1 MIDDDDNDDDD
12 NLKKVDEV
20 YGEDADDDDYDDDDD
35 DDDEDNLEKVD
46 EVDGEDG
53 THPIVRESFARLHP
67 NDEEDPPAENINTA
81 SEENVAYLGY
91 GTGLSWLLPFLA
103 CSSRSSSVAGFKKRL

>member
-1 MIDDDDNDDDD
+1 MMMMVNS
-12 NLKKVDEV
+12 
-20 YGEDADDDDYDDDDD
+20 DYDDDDD
-35 DDDEDNLEKVD
+35 DDDLEKVD

-67 NDEEDPPAENINTA
+67 NDEEDPPAVNINTA

-91 GTGLSWLLPFLA
+91 SKYRKYSKYKYCGRRKCSLLGIWDRLVMAASLSFMQLEVIFCRWF
-103 CSSRSSSVAGFKKRL
+103 

>member
-1 MIDDDDNDDDD
+1 MMMMVN
-12 NLKKVDEV
+12 
-20 YGEDADDDDYDDDDD
+20 GDD

-81 SEENVAYLGY
+81 SEKNVAYLGY
-91 GTGLSWLLPFLA
+91 GTGLSWLLPFLS

>member
-1 MIDDDDNDDDD
+1 MMMMTMN
-12 NLKKVDEV
+12 
-20 YGEDADDDDYDDDDD
+20 
-35 DDDEDNLEKVD
+35 DEDNLEKVD

-91 GTGLSWLLPFLA
+91 SKYSIYSKYKYCVRKSLLGIWDRLVMAASLSFMQLEVIFCRWF
-103 CSSRSSSVAGFKKRL
+103 